1 MKKSRLK
8 VSAPALLAAA
18 TFGVAPMAIAQNAGD
33 TATST
38 DERRLDQ
45 VTVTTQR
52 TAQNQQDVPIAITTL
67 SAETLFRTGT
77 DNLEDLTAITPGLA
91 GKNEGVATSI
101 YSIRGINSNSI
112 GVGGENSVGVFVDD
126 VFIGR
131 QALSGIGFLDAERIE
146 VVKGP
151 QGTLFGR
158 NSTAGAISIV
168 SKKPGDT
175 FEGEL
180 RGQFSDLNSTELFG
194 GVSIPIVED
203 KFSVRIAGL
212 FRDRDGTWTD
222 VVRQQDVGN
231 SELSAGRIAARWNIT
246 PNLTAD
252 AFYSIWREETGGFS
266 WTTTDPTLAA
276 IAGSSTD
283 PFDRTIAHDAFGRE
297 VRDADVAGLTLTYD
311 VNDDVTLKSIT
322 SYTKLDDTGFT
333 DLDASIL
340 PLFTLSN
347 GPDSDLARSVPQ
359 VLADASP
366 QETFGQ
372 EFRLNGSTDKIEWLV
387 GASYFGEEIND
398 PRVFQFNDVL
408 FLGGTPIDADAFFP
422 GSPAFFLCDATS
434 DALLG
439 IACNPTATESDLIQ
453 GDYESYAIYGDF
465 RYSVTDALT
474 TTFGLRYSYDEK
486 EFTYRT
492 FITPSVS
499 GALGGGSVVFPDTG
513 GLPVTLE
520 NDWSDLQPRFVLD
533 YRWNEDLLTY
543 VSISKGFKSGGFD
556 VSFNVADIPFDEE
569 SVWAYEVGVKSD
581 FANGRAVLNAAAY
594 FNDYEGFQVQP
605 IINGITQT
613 VNIPTLDNY
622 GFEVELLA
630 RPTDNLDLNFG
641 LAYNDSEFS
650 SLVID
655 SALDPT
661 VQVDLEGNRI
671 PVTSEWTFNGAGEYR
686 KDFGDRFQGYVRGD
700 VSYRSGIFETIE
712 NLDVFSIDGYWLAN
726 ARIGIA
732 AQDGNWDISLF
743 ARNLADEEYLVFNNT
758 LGFGATQIAGT
769 PREYG
774 LELRKTF

>member
-1 MKKSRLK
+1 MRKSLLK
-8 VSAPALLAAA
+8 VSAPALLFAASLSA
-18 TFGVAPMAIAQNAGD
+18 APLALAQDAGESND
-33 TATST
+33 TT
-38 DERRLDQ
+38 DTRRLDQ
-45 VTVTTQR
+45 ITVTTQR

-67 SAETLFRTGT
+67 SAETLVRTGT

-91 GKNEGVATSI
+91 GKNEGVSTSI

-131 QALSGIGFLDAERIE
+131 QALSGIGFLDPERIE
-146 VVKGP
+146 VIKGP

-168 SKKPGDT
+168 SKKPGNE
-175 FEGEL
+175 FEGEV

-203 KFSVRIAGL
+203 KFSVRVAGL

-222 VVRQQDVGN
+222 VVRQERVGD
-231 SELSAGRIAARWNIT
+231 SELNAGRIAVNWNIT
-246 PNLTAD
+246 DKLTAD
-252 AFYSIWREETGGFS
+252 AFYSVWREETGGFS
-266 WTTTDPTLAA
+266 WTTTDPMLAG
-276 IAGSSTD
+276 IGGSSVD
-283 PFDRTIAHDAFGRE
+283 PFDREIAHDAFGFE
-297 VRDADVAGLTLTYD
+297 IRDADVAGLTLTYD
-311 VNDDVTLKSIT
+311 INESVTLKSIT

-340 PLFTLSN
+340 PLFTLSQ
-347 GPDSDLARSVPQ
+347 GPDSDLARTVPE

-372 EFRLNGSTDKIEWLV
+372 EFRLNGATDKFEWLV

-408 FLGGTPIDADAFFP
+408 FLGGTPIEADAFFP
-422 GSPAFFLCDATS
+422 GSPAFALCDATS

-439 IACNPTATESDLIQ
+439 IACNPAATESDLIQ
-453 GDYESYAIYGDF
+453 GDYESYAVYGDF
-465 RYSVTDALT
+465 RYFLTDALT
-474 TTFGLRYSYDEK
+474 ATVGLRYSNDEK
-486 EFTYRT
+486 EFTYQT

-499 GALGGGSVVFPDTG
+499 GALGGGAVVFPDTG
-513 GLPVTLE
+513 GLPVTLKD
-520 NDWSDLQPRFVLD
+520 DWSDIQPRFVLD

-543 VSISKGFKSGGFD
+543 VSVSKGFKSGGFD
-556 VSFNVADIPFDEE
+556 VSFNEADIPFDEE

-581 FANGRAVLNAAAY
+581 FAQGRAVLNAAAY

-630 RPTDNLDLNFG
+630 RPTDNLDLNYG
-641 LAYNDSEFS
+641 LAYNEREF
-650 SLVID
+650 
-655 SALDPT
+655 
-661 VQVDLEGNRI
+661 
-671 PVTSEWTFNGAGEYR
+671 
-686 KDFGDRFQGYVRGD
+686 
-700 VSYRSGIFETIE
+700 
-712 NLDVFSIDGYWLAN
+712 
-726 ARIGIA
+726 
-732 AQDGNWDISLF
+732 
-743 ARNLADEEYLVFNNT
+743 
-758 LGFGATQIAGT
+758 
-769 PREYG
+769 
-774 LELRKTF
+774 